1 MNIYVH
7 KITYFQ
13 CYPSV
18 FRGVSFFFLAFV
30 FSACEIP
37 KYGTETCRYVRDLE
51 TSSKLGKSVYV
62 SLEFRTWGRK
72 SMLSVPYELAE
83 ACCPVNAPAGGCSF
97 DGLQ

>member
-1 MNIYVH
+1 MFIRLHIFSATPV
-7 KITYFQ
+7 F
-13 CYPSV
+13 SV
-18 FRGVSFFFLAFV
+18 VFLSFFFFLAFV

-51 TSSKLGKSVYV
+51 TASKLGKSVYV

-72 SMLSVPYELAE
+72 SMLSVPYESAE
-83 ACCPVNAPAGGCSF
+83 ACCPVNAQADGCSF